1 MMQQTKEQLE
11 TLYDVAIIG
20 GGMVGATVAL
30 GLAQQ
35 GFNVV
40 VVEKSRPELA
50 WDKSNPFETRVS
62 ALTRASENI
71 LKGVGA
77 WQGVLNKRY
86 HAFTDMHVWE
96 DISNAQVHFSAKDID
111 ESNLG
116 FVVENKVIQLALWEK
131 LVENDNVALLTE
143 KALIDIQTKVG
154 VGTLTHNELLFEE
167 GVKLYSKLVVG
178 ADGAFSKV
186 RQLAGIGLE
195 THDYEQCAVVG
206 CVETELS
213 HQNTCWQ
220 RYRSEG
226 PFAYLCMDGHISSIA
241 WYMPVEKMDW
251 ALSLDDK
258 AFAEAVEEASGGCLG
273 RVTHV
278 GARDAFPLTRRHALE
293 YVKQGVVLV
302 GDAAHTIHPQAG
314 QGVNLGLLDAAA
326 LIETLSEAKQ
336 ENAATWNRL
345 SVLRRY
351 ERWRK
356 GDNHIVQRSME
367 GFDWLFEQDSG
378 VKNAV
383 RKTLLPFADRMQMAK
398 NWLMRQALKG
408 RQALP
413 ELARD

>member
-1 MMQQTKEQLE
+1 MTKQTKQKLD
-11 TLYDVAIIG
+11 TLYDVAIVG

-30 GLAQQ
+30 GLAEQ

-40 VVEKSRPELA
+40 LVEKARPELA
-50 WDKSNPFETRVS
+50 WDESYPFETRVS

-71 LKGVGA
+71 LKSLGA

-96 DISNAQVHFSAKDID
+96 DISNAQVHFSAKEID
-111 ESNLG
+111 ENNLG
-116 FVVENKVIQLALWEK
+116 FVVENKVIQLALWEQ
-131 LVENDNVALLTE
+131 LVEKDNVALLTE
-143 KALIDIQTKVG
+143 KTLAAIEAKVD
-154 VGTLTHNELLFEE
+154 VGNITFNELSFED
-167 GVKLYSKLVVG
+167 GVQLRAKLVVG

-186 RQLAGIGLE
+186 RQLSGIGLE

-206 CVETELS
+206 CVETELG
-213 HQNTCWQ
+213 HQDTCWQ

-226 PFAYLCMDGHISSIA
+226 PFAYLCMNGHISSIA

-278 GARDAFPLTRRHALE
+278 STRDAFPLTRRHALE

-326 LIETLSEAKQ
+326 LIETLSDAKQ
-336 ENAATWNRL
+336 ENAITWNRI

-367 GFDWLFEQDSG
+367 GFDWLFQQDSE

-383 RKTLLPFADRMQMAK
+383 RKTLLPFADRMQVAK

-408 RQALP
+408 RQVLP